1 MCFSNIEFKDI
12 VTPIIL
18 IATIFS
24 SHWLASKQA
33 RKTKK
38 SKWIEDFRF
47 EVAKFLSL
55 SNLISSTDIKA
66 LHDLST
72 SGYVILMLLNDKNK
86 KHQTLIN
93 EVASF
98 GIFSTQFNST
108 KLTEYEKRIAVIKDL
123 AKEIINAEERKL

>member
-1 MCFSNIEFKDI
+1 MCLSNIEFKDI

-38 SKWIEDFRF
+38 AKWIEDFRF

-55 SNLISSTDIKA
+55 SNLISSSDIKA

-72 SGYVILMLLNDKNK
+72 SGYVILMLLSDRNK
-86 KHQTLIN
+86 KHQALIN

-108 KLTEYEKRIAVIKDL
+108 KLTEYEKRIAVIKDS